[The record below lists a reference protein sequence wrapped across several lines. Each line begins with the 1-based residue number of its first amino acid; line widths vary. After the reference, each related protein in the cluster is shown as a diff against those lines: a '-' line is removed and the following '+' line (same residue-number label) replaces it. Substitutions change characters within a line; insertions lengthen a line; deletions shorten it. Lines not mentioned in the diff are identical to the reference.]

1 MAVNWLV
8 GNWQLKLIS
17 IVLTV
22 ALLGAVAFTTNPPTT
37 ATVDVHIEYPTPPSQ
52 LVLVNPPTHIQV
64 HAIGLANS
72 VNDFKRKFASSAGA
86 RVDLAG
92 MHAGAQQVVQA
103 QVTAS
108 GDGVTVTPSSV
119 PVRVNLE
126 TMETVRLPI
135 QVRVTN
141 LNSSAGIS
149 VVDSGTYATCGNDTV
164 ACQVAVHAPASLVKG
179 LQAYLSYVDPRPN
192 QSGLEFV
199 PGLPIRF
206 ERNGKSVDLSGN
218 NPQVIPNLIS
228 VQPMTATARVETQG
242 GTLTSTYPVFAK
254 TTGTPACGYQVE
266 SLSYSPATVTVTG
279 PTQALA
285 GLQQVQLS
293 SIDVSGL
300 SGSETV
306 TRSLGLPPGVQPA
319 SGTPS
324 AISVS
329 VTIGQAF
336 SCTPATGNGPPT
348 PQATPQ
354 PTPTKSPSPAPTASP
369 TGG

>member
-8 GNWQLKLIS
+8 GNWQLKLVS
-17 IVLTV
+17 IALTV
-22 ALLGAVAFTTNPPTT
+22 ALLAAVAFTQNPPTT
-37 ATVDVHIEYPTPPSQ
+37 QLVDLHIAYNTPPSQ
-52 LVLVNPPTHIQV
+52 LVLVNPRTTIQV
-64 HAIGLANS
+64 HAVGLSNN
-72 VNDFKRKFASSAGA
+72 VNDFRRRFASSVGA
-86 RVDLAG
+86 RVDLTGA
-92 MHAGAQQVVQA
+92 HAGTNQVATA

-108 GDGVTVTPSSV
+108 ADGVSVSPSSV
-119 PVRVNLE
+119 PIHLDLE

-135 QVRVTN
+135 QVRVSN

-149 VVDSGTYATCGNDTV
+149 VDQSGTYATCGSDVV
-164 ACQVAVHAPASLVKG
+164 ACQVAVHAPASLVNG
-179 LQAYLSYVDPRPN
+179 LQAYLNYVDPQPN
-192 QSGLEFV
+192 QAGLERV

-206 ERNGKSVDLSGN
+206 ERHGKSIDLSGN

-242 GTLTSTYPVFAK
+242 GTLTSTFPVFAR

-266 SLSYSPATVTVTG
+266 SLAYSPATVNVTG

-300 SGSETV
+300 GGSETV
-306 TRSLGLPPGVQPA
+306 TRQLGLPSGVQAA
-319 SGTPS
+319 SGTPNT
-324 AISVS
+324 ITVT

-336 SCTPATGNGPPT
+336 TCTPATGNGAPT
-348 PQATPQ
+348 PPATPR
-354 PTPTKSPSPAPTASP
+354 PTPTHTPATPSPSPIP
-369 TGG
+369 TG

>member
-17 IVLTV
+17 VALTV

-37 ATVDVHIEYPTPPSQ
+37 ATVNLHIAYPTPPSH
-52 LVLVNPPTHIQV
+52 LVLVDPPTQIQV
-64 HAIGLANS
+64 HAVGLADG
-72 VNDFKRKFASSAGA
+72 VNEFRRRFASSAGA

-92 MHAGAQQVVQA
+92 MQAGSNQVAKA

-108 GDGVTVTPSSV
+108 VDGVTVTPSSV
-119 PVRVNLE
+119 SIHLDLE

-135 QVRVTN
+135 QVRVSN

-149 VVDSGTYATCGNDTV
+149 VVPSGTYATCGNDTV
-164 ACQVAVHAPASLVKG
+164 ACEVAVHAPTSLVKG
-179 LQAYLSYVDPRPN
+179 LQAYLNYVDPRPN
-192 QSGLEFV
+192 QAGLERV

-206 ERNGKSVDLSGN
+206 ERDGKPVNLSGN
-218 NPQVIPNLIS
+218 DPQVVPNLIS

-242 GTLTSTYPVFAK
+242 GTLTSTYPVFAR
-254 TTGTPACGYQVE
+254 TTGTPDCGYQVQ
-266 SLSYSPATVTVTG
+266 SLSYSPPTVTVTG
-279 PTQALA
+279 PMQALA

-306 TRSLGLPPGVQPA
+306 TRSLGLPSDVQPA
-319 SGTPS
+319 AGTPNS
-324 AISVS
+324 ITVT

-336 SCTPATGNGPPT
+336 NCTPATGNGPPT

-354 PTPTKSPSPAPTASP
+354 PTPKSPVPSPTVSPTA
-369 TGG
+369 G